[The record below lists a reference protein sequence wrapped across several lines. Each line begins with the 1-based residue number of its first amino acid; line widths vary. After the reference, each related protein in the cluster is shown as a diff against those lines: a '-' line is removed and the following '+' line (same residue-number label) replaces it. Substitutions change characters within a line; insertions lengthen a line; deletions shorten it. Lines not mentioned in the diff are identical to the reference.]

1 MADGFVIDPILR
13 EVIRNRLDVITAEME
28 TALVRSAYSVILKEG
43 QDCSAALFN
52 ARGEIVAQACALPQH
67 MGAFIPALGR
77 ILEAFPPATMRD
89 GDIYAL
95 NDPHDG
101 GTHLPD
107 LIVAVPAFSEG
118 ALAGFSV
125 NLAHQED
132 IGGKVPGSM
141 PADAVEIYQEGL
153 IVPPLRLYEAGR
165 PNETFFALL
174 RRNVRIPEVVL
185 GDIGAQVAA
194 GRLGQRRLVGLC
206 ERYGAETLR
215 AYCDALLDYAE
226 ALTRERLAEIP
237 DGVYAFTDWMD
248 NDGVVPDRRIPIRA
262 RVTVRGSDITVDFT
276 GTSPQVLGP
285 INAVW
290 SATASSVYY
299 VVRAITDPELP
310 NNQGCY
316 RPVRVMAPE
325 GSLLNPRHPAPVAIR
340 AHTCKRVAD
349 VVLGAL
355 VQAVPGRVPAAG
367 CGSISVVSFG
377 GCRGWGQAWG
387 CTDIVAGGM
396 GARPVKDGIEAVDTD
411 VSNCTNI
418 PAEALEMAFPL
429 RAVRYALRPD
439 GGGGGEWRGGTGVE
453 RVLEVTA
460 GEVRCSYRSE
470 RHFVSPW
477 GLFGGQPGARWETSI
492 RRASGEVESIPS
504 KAIFTLRRGD
514 RLRVLAGGGGGY
526 GEPTKRSA
534 DRVLEDVRDGKV
546 SPAVAREVYGVVVDQ
561 GNGQVRLEETAML
574 RDALASRRGPVRWT
588 YDRGE
593 PYGKE

>member
-1 MADGFVIDPILR
+1 MTIDPILR
-13 EVIRNRLDVITAEME
+13 EVIRNRLDLITAEME

-67 MGAFIPALGR
+67 MGAFIPALRR
-77 ILEAFPPATMRD
+77 ILEVFPISTMRD
-89 GDIYAL
+89 GDIYTL

-107 LIVAVPAFSEG
+107 LIVVVPAFFGG
-118 ALAGFSV
+118 ALVGFSV

-165 PNETFFALL
+165 ANETLFAML

-194 GRLGQRRLVGLC
+194 GLLGKRRLLELC
-206 ERYGAETLR
+206 AQYGTATVQL
-215 AYCDALLDYAE
+215 YFDALLDYAE
-226 ALTRERLAEIP
+226 TLTRERLAEIP
-237 DGVYAFTDWMD
+237 DGVYAFTDYMD
-248 NDGVVPDRRIPIRA
+248 NDGVVLDRRIPIHVQ
-262 RVTVRGSDITVDFT
+262 VTVQGSDLTVDFT
-276 GTSPQVLGP
+276 GTSPQALGP
-285 INAVW
+285 INAPW

-299 VVRAITDPELP
+299 VVRAVTDPDIP

-316 RPVRVMAPE
+316 RPVRVIAPE
-325 GSLLNPRHPAPVAIR
+325 GSLLNPRHPAAVAIR
-340 AHTCKRVAD
+340 AHTSKRVAD

-355 VQAVPGRVPAAG
+355 VQAIPDRLPAG
-367 CGSISVVSFG
+367 SCGSISVVSFG
-377 GCRGWGQAWG
+377 GRGPSGQAWG

-396 GARPVKDGIEAVDTD
+396 GARPAKDGIEAVDTD

-418 PAEALEMAFPL
+418 PAEALEMKYPL
-429 RAVRYALRPD
+429 RVIRYGLRRD
-439 GGGGGEWRGGTGVE
+439 GGGGGAWRGGSGVE
-453 RVLEVTA
+453 RILEVTE

-470 RHFVSPW
+470 RQFVSPW
-477 GLFGGQPGARWETSI
+477 GLFGGEPGARWETSI
-492 RRASGEVESIPS
+492 LRASGEVEPIPS
-504 KAIFTLRRGD
+504 KAIFTLRQGD
-514 RLRVLAGGGGGY
+514 KLRVLAGGGGGY
-526 GEPTKRSA
+526 GDPTKRPA
-534 DRVLEDVRDGKV
+534 DLVEEDVRDGKV
-546 SPAVAREVYGVVVDQ
+546 SPAAARAAYGVVVDDR
-561 GNGQVRLEETAML
+561 GERVKLEETAML
-574 RDALASRRGPVRWT
+574 RDGLTARRGPVRWT

-593 PYGKE
+593 PDGKE